1 MRMVQC
7 CVFFQRLGHVYGRL
21 LSVHASVAQ
30 VNLRLSEREVF
41 LRVINKSTFLSFEL
55 VTVYW
60 FSERDRKREVKQA
73 KIKERKYRAIA

>member
-30 VNLRLSEREVF
+30 INLWLSEREVF

-55 VTVYW
+55 VKVFW